1 MNNQIKSLIGNRRLF
16 FQSLLFLVIISTALL
31 LFFGKAFGSIPL
43 DAYHPFWLNVFFIN
57 YTFMGDGIFAICLVA
72 IFLFYFKRKKES
84 KAILLAFIF
93 TEITVQLI
101 KNGMNV
107 SKPCLFFEEGQT
119 LFDHGLISSSVYY
132 SFPSGH
138 TAIAFALATVLVLV
152 IKKAAW
158 QLPILAAAVLLGY
171 SRIYL
176 AQHDLG
182 NVLIAAVLGTLSG
195 SVAVHLVYNR
205 VNNFAKFRNIF
216 KARYKDRIPG
226 ESVQTL
232 LNQ

>member
-1 MNNQIKSLIGNRRLF
+1 M
-16 FQSLLFLVIISTALL
+16 IISTALL
-31 LFFGKAFGSIPL
+31 LVFGKAFGCIPL

-72 IFLFYFKRKKES
+72 IFLFYFKREKEN

-132 SFPSGH
+132 SFPSGL
-138 TAIAFALATVLVLV
+138 TAIAFVLATVLVLV

-158 QLPILAAAVLLGY
+158 QLPILAAAILLGY

-182 NVLIAAVLGTLSG
+182 DVLIAAVLGTVSG
-195 SVAVHLVYNR
+195 LFAVHFVYNQANS
-205 VNNFAKFRNIF
+205 VTKFLNIF
-216 KARYKDRIPG
+216 KIRYKDQIPRG
-226 ESVQTL
+226 FIQTL
-232 LNQ
+232 LNQR